1 MISVPVQGTVSRLEH
16 LGLRMVLN
24 PNKRNRDY
32 FTSYLSLLKLWSAA
46 RVYGSLALV
55 RRHQIVE
62 ALRQRLLAIAC
73 GEPWADSLVRL
84 ERAHPTARAIA
95 DLQRFIGG
103 SVGFGPRLKRG
114 TWSADIEDLE
124 RNIEQMQEIS
134 SVYKV
139 CLDRRRITAA
149 TKFAFAPTS
158 LHMKRRDPFAAELLG
173 ERVLL
178 RGVTFASL
186 LARTNLVTHLKTA

>member
-1 MISVPVQGTVSRLEH
+1 MISVPVQGTVSRLED

-114 TWSADIEDLE
+114 KWSADIEDLE
-124 RNIEQMQEIS
+124 CNIEQMQEIS